1 MDADEEDT
9 DEEEE
14 TEEEDSEE
22 PPTAAEVVQAGL
34 QRGDLSDENITID
47 RREIDEVEEQLVQD
61 YARDGCNAITVRRNL
76 HVVRQSQSI
85 DTEAF
90 ETTWQTSHTTSW
102 IL

>member
-1 MDADEEDT
+1 MDANGEDT

-14 TEEEDSEE
+14 TEEKE
-22 PPTAAEVVQAGL
+22 PPTVAEVVQAGL

-61 YARDGCNAITVRRNL
+61 HARDGCKCDHGPNKSPCCTTITVDRYRS
-76 HVVRQSQSI
+76 VRTIWQS
-85 DTEAF
+85 
-90 ETTWQTSHTTSW
+90 SHTMSW